1 MRFLSSL
8 YSTLHLFV
16 LYYPTVSFI
25 NSHQACFSRR
35 TAMSTES
42 APKNEADESITCS
55 SREQVVLVTGGT
67 GYIAKHVIL
76 QLLNAG
82 HSVKAST
89 RSISRQQELYDAL
102 SPHLRDKDASL
113 ARLQVVQLDL
123 TSDNGWAESMQD
135 VDVLMHIASPCP
147 SREPKHEEEVIR
159 PAIDGAMRAVRAAH
173 QAGVTRVIFT
183 SSVAAVVN
191 AELPKGRTMFDETD
205 WSLVDKPGLSA
216 YVKSKTLAEQAIW
229 DYQEKEAPELNITTI
244 LPSFVMGAPLDEHYG
259 SSIRKV
265 ERLLRS
271 QQSRIPNYG
280 YSCVDVR
287 DIALMHLRALERPD
301 ASANKRFIGS
311 SKRFMWV
318 PEMAQILN
326 EAYPEL
332 HICTR
337 PASNWSIRFKALS
350 DPSFRYV
357 VVNLDR
363 RRELSNTQSRELLGI
378 NFRDAKESLLET
390 ADYLVKNDKTARGK

>member
-8 YSTLHLFV
+8 FLTLHLFV

-25 NSHQACFSRR
+25 TSHQACFSRR
-35 TAMSTES
+35 TAMSEANDDS
-42 APKNEADESITCS
+42 NHLLSPK
-55 SREQVVLVTGGT
+55 QVVLVTGAT
-67 GYIAKHVIL
+67 GYIAKHVVL

-89 RSISRQQELYDAL
+89 RSIARQQELHDAL
-102 SPHLRDKDASL
+102 SPHLRKKDAAL
-113 ARLQVVQLDL
+113 ARLQLVQLDL
-123 TSDNGWAESMQD
+123 TSDNGWAEAMQN

-191 AELPKGRTMFDETD
+191 AQLPKGRTMFNETV
-205 WSLVDKPGLSA
+205 WSPVDKPGLSA

-229 DYQEKEAPELNITTI
+229 DYQETEAPELNVTTI

-265 ERLLRS
+265 ERLLCS

-287 DIALMHLRALERPD
+287 DVALIHLRALERPD
-301 ASANKRFIGS
+301 ATANKRFIGNS
-311 SKRFMWV
+311 GRFMWI
-318 PEMAQILN
+318 PEMAQILS
-326 EAYPEL
+326 EAYPDL

-337 PASNWSIRFKALS
+337 RASNWWIRFKALS

-363 RRELSNTQSRELLGI
+363 RRELSNTQSREILGI
-378 NFRDAKESLLET
+378 DFRDAKESLLET
-390 ADYLVKNDKTARGK
+390 ADYLVKKDKTTRCK